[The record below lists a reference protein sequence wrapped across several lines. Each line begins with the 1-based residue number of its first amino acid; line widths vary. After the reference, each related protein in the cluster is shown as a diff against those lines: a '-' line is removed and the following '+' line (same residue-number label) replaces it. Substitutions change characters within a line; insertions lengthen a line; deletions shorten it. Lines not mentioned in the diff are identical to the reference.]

1 MARFGIGDLTIDIG
15 SSELEKKR
23 DDYDRLHDRLKD
35 AITEHDKLIREA
47 RSSLSSYRSAH
58 PDFDN
63 NVIPSKHFDSKREEL
78 TTKLEGYINDASDKR
93 SRLTAARDKAYERY
107 VHYRDAA
114 AKEG

>member
-1 MARFGIGDLTIDIG
+1 MARFTFLGATVDIG

-35 AITEHDKLIREA
+35 AITEHDKLIGEA
-47 RSSLSSYRSAH
+47 RNSLSSYKSAH
-58 PDFDN
+58 PNFN
-63 NVIPSKHFDSKREEL
+63 NSKIPAIHFDSKREEL
-78 TTKLEGYINDASDKR
+78 AKKLEGYINDASDKR
-93 SRLTAARDKAYERY
+93 SSLTAARDKAYERY

>member
-1 MARFGIGDLTIDIG
+1 MARFGFGDLTIDIG

-35 AITEHDKLIREA
+35 AISEHDKLIGEA
-47 RSSLSSYRSAH
+47 RSSLSSYNSAH
-58 PDFDN
+58 PSFDGTT
-63 NVIPSKHFDSKREEL
+63 IPSKHFDTKREEL

-93 SRLTAARDKAYERY
+93 SGLTAARDKAYERY

>member
-1 MARFGIGDLTIDIG
+1 MARFGIGDWTLDIG

-47 RSSLSSYRSAH
+47 RSSLSSYKSAH
-58 PDFDN
+58 PNFDN

>member
-1 MARFGIGDLTIDIG
+1 MVRILGIDIM

-35 AITEHDKLIREA
+35 AIREHDKLIGEA
-47 RSSLSSYRSAH
+47 RNALSSYKSAH
-58 PDFDN
+58 PNFN
-63 NVIPSKHFDSKREEL
+63 NSVIPSKHFDSKREEL
-78 TTKLEGYINDASDKR
+78 TTKLESYINDASDKR
-93 SRLTAARDKAYERY
+93 SSLTVARDKAYERY

>member
-1 MARFGIGDLTIDIG
+1 MARFGFGDLTVDIG

-35 AITEHDKLIREA
+35 AISEHDKLIGEA
-47 RSSLSSYRSAH
+47 RSSLSSYKSAH
-58 PDFDN
+58 PGFDGTT
-63 NVIPSKHFDSKREEL
+63 IPSKHFDTKREEL
-78 TTKLEGYINDASDKR
+78 TTMLDGYINDASDKR
-93 SRLTAARDKAYERY
+93 SSLTAARDKAYERY

>member
-1 MARFGIGDLTIDIG
+1 MARFGIGDWTLDIG

-47 RSSLSSYRSAH
+47 RSSLSSYKSAH

>member
-23 DDYDRLHDRLKD
+23 DDYDRLHNRLKD

-63 NVIPSKHFDSKREEL
+63 NVIPSKHFNSKREEL

>member
-93 SRLTAARDKAYERY
+93 SRLTTARDKAYERY

>member
-47 RSSLSSYRSAH
+47 RSSLSSYKSAH

>member
-1 MARFGIGDLTIDIG
+1 MVRILGIDIM

-35 AITEHDKLIREA
+35 AIREHDKLIGEA
-47 RSSLSSYRSAH
+47 RNALSSYKSAH
-58 PDFDN
+58 PNFDN

>member
-47 RSSLSSYRSAH
+47 RSSLSSYKSAH
-58 PDFDN
+58 PNFDN

>member
-1 MARFGIGDLTIDIG
+1 MVRFGIGDWTLDIG

-47 RSSLSSYRSAH
+47 RSSLSSYKSAH
-58 PDFDN
+58 PNFDN

>member
-1 MARFGIGDLTIDIG
+1 MARFGIGDWTLDIG

>member
-1 MARFGIGDLTIDIG
+1 MARFGFGDFTLDIG

-35 AITEHDKLIREA
+35 AISEHDKLIGEV
-47 RSSLSSYRSAH
+47 RSSLSSYRNAH
-58 PDFDN
+58 PKFNDSK
-63 NVIPSKHFDSKREEL
+63 IPAKHFESKREEL
-78 TTKLEGYINDASDKR
+78 TTKLEEYINDVSDKR
-93 SRLTAARDKAYERY
+93 SSLTAARDKAYERY

>member
-63 NVIPSKHFDSKREEL
+63 NVIPSKHFNSKREEL

-93 SRLTAARDKAYERY
+93 SRLIAARDKAYERY

>member
-1 MARFGIGDLTIDIG
+1 MALTLFSIYKYAVDV
-15 SSELEKKR
+15 SKVLASKFNK
-23 DDYDRLHDRLKD
+23 
-35 AITEHDKLIREA
+35 
-47 RSSLSSYRSAH
+47 S
-58 PDFDN
+58 
-63 NVIPSKHFDSKREEL
+63 VIPSKHFNSKREEL

>member
-63 NVIPSKHFDSKREEL
+63 NVIPSKHFNSKREEL